1 MLTKLGPALLLL
13 MVALPASAQIRVDI
27 DPFLPGNFFSV
38 ASQKPS
44 LVRPPVDPVMSDDVP
59 TLDQVRLI
67 PSLKGEQNKKVST
80 LFELYRAELKPLQ
93 SQLKDARKALSDA
106 KKIKPTKNQKTIKN
120 DSVDV
125 SDVTLAQLQ
134 KAESDI
140 VQTIKE
146 RRLRLLNELKT
157 IVSTE
162 QLTELQKIRRGEL
175 IGE

>member
-1 MLTKLGPALLLL
+1 MLTKVGPAFLLM
-13 MVALPASAQIRVDI
+13 MVALPASAQMRVDI

-67 PSLKGEQNKKVST
+67 PSLKGEQNKKVSA

-93 SQLKDARKALSDA
+93 SQLKDARKALSEA
-106 KKIKPTKNQKTIKN
+106 KKTKPAKNT
-120 DSVDV
+120 SVDV

-134 KAESDI
+134 KNEAEI
-140 VQTIKE
+140 AQAVKE
-146 RRLRLLNELKT
+146 RRLKLLTELKE
-157 IVSTE
+157 IVSAE
-162 QLTELQKIRRGEL
+162 QLAELQKIRSGQL
-175 IGE
+175 IVE